1 MSERIREV
9 FVLKVC
15 GGNKSSAPCV
25 SQPEDAMPRT
35 ATEKIRKIGDE
46 CFLPLDEEVLAYLLA
61 RAGTEVELTL
71 ENDRVVVTRHSG
83 K

>member
-1 MSERIREV
+1 
-9 FVLKVC
+9 
-15 GGNKSSAPCV
+15 
-25 SQPEDAMPRT
+25 MPRT